1 MSLDASLIQQ
11 LQKVLQTNVVTHFRS
26 ATDAEKTPDKVKD
39 FAQKQLDFFMTGLA
53 KESPQLQ
60 KLWAKGHPYHATLR
74 FNAMTRF
81 YDVLITTAD

>member
-1 MSLDASLIQQ
+1 MSLDNALIQQ
-11 LQKVLQTNVVTHFRS
+11 LQKVLQTNVSTHFKTANDR
-26 ATDAEKTPDKVKD
+26 EKTPDKVKA

-53 KESPQLQ
+53 KESPELQ